1 VRVFL
6 SWSGESSRKLAEA
19 LRDWLPSVLQ
29 LVEPYMS
36 AEDTA
41 KGARWPQEVAR
52 QLEESEFGI
61 ICVTRDN
68 QRSEWLNFE
77 AGALSK
83 SVLNGRVVPLLLGV
97 DEIDPR
103 HPLWQFQSARC
114 EHADVLRLVRDIN
127 KAGERALTGE
137 QLERGFGK
145 WWPDLEAKLADISLG
160 QAAEP
165 AALERGPEAG
175 GAERQAITAQPEP
188 WAAGAQRA
196 TAQRAAADDIG
207 ADLLREFKVAFTAFI
222 AVFTAFVADLSSDR
236 PAGFPGA
243 DEVYAQA
250 DALKEVYDKA
260 MALQSPRHAMRA
272 RVLKEQRR
280 LDPGAPSAPSRLAG
294 TTTRRAANADAPA
307 SLITQ
312 RSHS

>member
-6 SWSGESSRKLAEA
+6 SWSGQSSRKLAEA

-29 LVEPYMS
+29 MVEPYMS

-77 AGALSK
+77 SGALSK
-83 SVLNGRVVPLLLGV
+83 SVLGGRVVPLLLGV

-114 EHADVLRLVRDIN
+114 ERGDVLRLVRDIN
-127 KAGERALTGE
+127 KAGERALPGE
-137 QLERGFGK
+137 QVERYFGK
-145 WWPDLEAKLADISLG
+145 WWPDLESKLADISLG
-160 QAAEP
+160 HPGLPQ
-165 AALERGPEAG
+165 ALERGTAAG
-175 GAERQAITAQPEP
+175 SAGRQALTAQPET
-188 WAAGAQRA
+188 GAVSAPRA
-196 TAQRAAADDIG
+196 TPQRAAADDIG
-207 ADLLREFKVAFTAFI
+207 ADLLREFKVAFTSFI
-222 AVFTAFVADLSSDR
+222 ASFTAFTADLSSDR
-236 PAGFPGA
+236 LAGYPRA
-243 DEVYAQA
+243 DDMYARA

-272 RVLKEQRR
+272 RMLREQRR
-280 LDPGAPSAPSRLAG
+280 LGSG
-294 TTTRRAANADAPA
+294 TPPA
-307 SLITQ
+307 SPK
-312 RSHS
+312 